1 MISVAWA
8 EPSPTISRPPMI
20 QSVARIIDETCQRHG
35 ISRALLVGQ
44 RRQRPLVLARHEAM
58 YRCVMETPA
67 TYPEIGRAFGG
78 RDHTTVIHAKRA
90 HEARMAANNSTTN
103 NAAPNGGPY
112 GSNSDD

>member
-1 MISVAWA
+1 MISIAWA

-20 QSVARIIDETCQRHG
+20 QSVTRIIDETCQRHG

-58 YRCVMETPA
+58 YRCVIETPA

-90 HEARMAANNSTTN
+90 HEARLARAAEATK
-103 NAAPNGGPY
+103 NAEPKEGANGAHQD
-112 GSNSDD
+112 N